1 MAGTGAHKPHDKGN
15 GGKLMDTGDFVGRG
29 VIDGL
34 QKGYGK
40 LVVRVL
46 YFTQHAFYWRVNFGN
61 IVI

>member
-40 LVVRVL
+40 LVV
-46 YFTQHAFYWRVNFGN
+46 
-61 IVI
+61 

>member
-1 MAGTGAHKPHDKGN
+1 MAGTEAHKPHDKGN
-15 GGKLMDTGDFVGRG
+15 GGKLMDTWDFVGRG

-46 YFTQHAFYWRVNFGN
+46 YFTQHAFYWRVNLE
-61 IVI
+61 I